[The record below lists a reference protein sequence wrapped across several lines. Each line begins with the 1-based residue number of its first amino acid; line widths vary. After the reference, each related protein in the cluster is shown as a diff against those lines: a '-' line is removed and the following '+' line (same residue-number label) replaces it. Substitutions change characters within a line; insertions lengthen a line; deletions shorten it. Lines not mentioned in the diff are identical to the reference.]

1 MTLIMYSRMVKLAA
15 DENDKGLKRERTD
28 DRLESLVS
36 DILVTK
42 SYQNL
47 IYHRLKMQKGEK
59 IRKGKRTLRW

>member
-42 SYQNL
+42 SYQSL

-59 IRKGKRTLRW
+59 IRKGKRTLMW